1 MLTAQPSQGCT
12 RDEVTS
18 IRRPDSVKRGG
29 HHANI
34 HSDEYADARGTP
46 DPAQRSR
53 PPRTGEQ
60 GDNRLRLQGGRAV
73 GSAISSPPSRLPITR
88 PSPTCRSTWARGE

>member
-34 HSDEYADARGTP
+34 HSDEYPDARGTP

-53 PPRTGEQ
+53 PPRAGEQ
-60 GDNRLRLQGGRAV
+60 GDNRQLVEVVVYPGEEHIIARDLLEKRAHV
-73 GSAISSPPSRLPITR
+73 DIAVNEGLYL
-88 PSPTCRSTWARGE
+88 